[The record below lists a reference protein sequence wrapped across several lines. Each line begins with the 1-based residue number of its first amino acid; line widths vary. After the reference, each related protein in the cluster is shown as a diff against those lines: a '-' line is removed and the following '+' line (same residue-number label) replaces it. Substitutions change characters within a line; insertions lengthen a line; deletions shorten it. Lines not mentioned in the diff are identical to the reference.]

1 MKRVQSAKKVERDN
15 EPKPD
20 AFVSAKNRIPS
31 KSLTAVQ
38 EANENDETNIS
49 IAPEKKDSNQERAH
63 MIHMFK
69 QIDQAPLNRLGVPK
83 AEISENAI
91 PQLHQYSLLQRFRG
105 NRDLT
110 AFDTAPVVSVEQ
122 DGDSDGENNH
132 NQNNLKKPQQDEWK
146 WWHEQDLE
154 AVKRTIVQKKENA
167 QKQVEKDR
175 YLKAVRA
182 LISDR
187 ASSTSWG
194 GPE

>member
-1 MKRVQSAKKVERDN
+1 
-15 EPKPD
+15 
-20 AFVSAKNRIPS
+20 
-31 KSLTAVQ
+31 
-38 EANENDETNIS
+38 
-49 IAPEKKDSNQERAH
+49 

-83 AEISENAI
+83 AEISESSI
-91 PQLHQYSLLQRFRG
+91 PQLHQFSLLQRFRG

-110 AFDTAPVVSVEQ
+110 AFDTAPVISVDNE
-122 DGDSDGENNH
+122 DSDGENQL
-132 NQNNLKKPQQDEWK
+132 NQVNIVKKPQQQEWK

-154 AVKRTIVQKKENA
+154 AVKRTIVQKKENE

-194 GPE
+194 GPEQTQEWRDKFF